1 MDKFLKVF
9 VNDLNVHIMIWEE
22 HLEHLW
28 FVLLRLKEL
37 TLNLTLENVNLQR
50 LSQHSWVMYK

>member
-28 FVLLRLKEL
+28 FVLLRLKEINLKLNPRKCEFAKVIL
-37 TLNLTLENVNLQR
+37 TFLGHV
-50 LSQHSWVMYK
+50 